1 MEPVTRA
8 RRGMRAGANHLQTS
22 SVMPAEARL
31 DMPVQ
36 DLQSAPMQSVE
47 PKRDPVGL
55 LLRIAVLGG
64 AALLAALFTY
74 EMHAVLA
81 VGGMTPLKIWMLA
94 CFVLSISWIS
104 LAFANALVGF
114 IALRTGR
121 GYIVLPPRTEALPRS
136 RTAILIPTYNEDP
149 AMIFG
154 TAIATAEGLAAAG
167 AADKFD
173 IFVLSDSNEADFWV
187 EEEACYCAAIARPA
201 PAARIFYRHR
211 RLNTDRKAGN
221 IAEWV
226 TRFGRAYP
234 NFVIFD
240 ADSTMEP
247 ETLIGMALAMEEN
260 PRIGLL
266 QTVPLLVGGKTLFAR
281 LQQFAGRVYGPT
293 MATGLAVWTR
303 AAGNYWGHNAILRTQ
318 AFARSA
324 GLPHLKGRAPFGGHI
339 LSHDF
344 VEAALMRRAGWEVVI
359 APTLGGSYEES
370 PPGLIDLAQRDR
382 RWCQGNLQHAKVIG
396 GRGFDFVSRMHF
408 GMGIMSY
415 LASPIWLMFLCAGL
429 LLALQAHFIRP
440 EYFTQE
446 WQLFPTWPVI
456 DYQRAT
462 QLFLATM
469 AVLFAPKF
477 LGLFHTLSAGRLR
490 RGAGGSLRA
499 TASLVVESVVS
510 ALIAPIM
517 MLIQSLAVQN
527 ILIGRDSGWGTQRR
541 ADGSIPFSEIV
552 RRHRFHTLFGVTL
565 GLSAYLVSP
574 ALLAWMSPAILG
586 LVIAIPLSAYT
597 SSRGSGTAWRRLGLL
612 LIPEERD
619 EPSILRSA
627 RDAAAE
633 FADFLA
639 GSQRGCLRLS
649 VDPAL
654 LAFHR
659 KNLPPRAPD
668 SARTVDGPLVVGTA
682 RVMLASSLDEAL
694 DALSRA
700 EKLAVFS
707 DPASFDRLAQLP
719 RRHATPLIPAS
730 AGGKEPAKD
739 KSAEEIRREA
749 AA

>member
-1 MEPVTRA
+1 VGVLKTLAEKLQGPVPPS
-8 RRGMRAGANHLQTS
+8 TS
-22 SVMPAEARL
+22 AAASGPSVLPAESRL

-36 DLQSAPMQSVE
+36 DLRSVPGRTVE
-47 PKRDPVGL
+47 LERDAAGF
-55 LLRIAVLGG
+55 LLRCAVLGG
-64 AALLAALFTY
+64 AALLAALFTS

-94 CFVLSISWIS
+94 CFALSISWIS
-104 LAFANALVGF
+104 LAFANALAGF

-121 GYIVLPPRTEALPRS
+121 GFIALPARTGDALPRS

-154 TAIATAEGLAAAG
+154 TAVATAEGLAAAG
-167 AADKFD
+167 ARDKFD
-173 IFVLSDSNEADFWV
+173 IFVLSDSNDADYWV
-187 EEEACYCAAIARPA
+187 EEELCYCAAIARPV

-226 TRFGRAYP
+226 RRFGRAYP
-234 NFVIFD
+234 NFVVFD

-247 ETLIGMALAMEEN
+247 DTLIAMACAMEEN

-344 VEAALMRRAGWEVVI
+344 VEAALMRRAGWDVVI
-359 APTLGGSYEES
+359 APTLGGSYEQS

-396 GRGFDFVSRMHF
+396 ARGFDFVSRMHF

-462 QLFLATM
+462 QLFVATM
-469 AVLFAPKF
+469 AILFAPKF
-477 LGLFHTLSAGRLR
+477 LGLFHTLSVGHLR
-490 RGAGGSLRA
+490 RGAGGGLRA
-499 TASLVVESVVS
+499 SASLLLESVVA
-510 ALIAPIM
+510 ALLAPIM

-552 RRHRFHTLFGVTL
+552 RRHRFHTLFGIAL
-565 GLSAYLVSP
+565 GISAYLVSP
-574 ALLAWMSPAILG
+574 ALLAWMSPAVLG
-586 LVIAIPLSAYT
+586 LSIAIPLSAFT
-597 SSRGSGTAWRRLGLL
+597 SSRRFGHVWRRLGLL

-619 EPSILRSA
+619 EPEILRA
-627 RDAAAE
+627 GRDAAEE
-633 FADFLA
+633 FAAALA

-654 LAFHR
+654 IAFHR
-659 KNLPPRAPD
+659 KNLPPRMPD
-668 SARTVDGPLVVGTA
+668 CARTIDGALVVGSA
-682 RVMLASSLDEAL
+682 RVMAASTLDEAL
-694 DALSRA
+694 DALA
-700 EKLAVFS
+700 QQEKLAVFS

-719 RRHATPLIPAS
+719 RRHATPLVPANRS
-730 AGGKEPAKD
+730 ANGP
-739 KSAEEIRREA
+739 RREA